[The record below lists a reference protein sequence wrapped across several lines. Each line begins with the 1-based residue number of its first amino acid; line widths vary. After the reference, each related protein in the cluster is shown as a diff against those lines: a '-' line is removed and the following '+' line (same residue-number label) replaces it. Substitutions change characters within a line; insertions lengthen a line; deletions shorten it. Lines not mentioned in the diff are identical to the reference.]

1 MLTSNFRRFNRLQRA
16 LHVWRTGNR
25 SLLRVFF
32 ASVHWFFHATPGHPN
47 SKQNSRHA
55 LYEWNA
61 ELKTI
66 SKLSRWGLDH
76 NYNNTIVKLV
86 RENFFSSTLIAFQP
100 DCGVT
105 EGGETPTTEKT
116 AVIWRCFL
124 IGWPPQPAN
133 APRVHSQPKLA
144 NTLKGVSAWAI
155 NWAPLLPKDNT
166 FSQAEN
172 GGPHPGDPGTKM
184 LF

>member
-1 MLTSNFRRFNRLQRA
+1 M
-16 LHVWRTGNR
+16 
-25 SLLRVFF
+25 
-32 ASVHWFFHATPGHPN
+32 
-47 SKQNSRHA
+47 
-55 LYEWNA
+55 
-61 ELKTI
+61 
-66 SKLSRWGLDH
+66 LSREPMPRWDLPEGTVPGLPH
-76 NYNNTIVKLV
+76 WEWSPTYTKLTPYPGRLTTHGFQWSPTRTKTETHPAWNHAPHTLTMGRV
-86 RENFFSSTLIAFQP
+86 GGNFLPSSLFAFQP

-116 AVIWRCFL
+116 AENWRCFL

-144 NTLKGVSAWAI
+144 NTHKGVSAWAI